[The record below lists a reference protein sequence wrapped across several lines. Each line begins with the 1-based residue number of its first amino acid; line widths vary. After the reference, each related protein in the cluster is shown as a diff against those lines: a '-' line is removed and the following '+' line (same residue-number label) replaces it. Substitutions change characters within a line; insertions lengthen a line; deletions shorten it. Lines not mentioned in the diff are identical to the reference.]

1 MPHTCPSRAIWI
13 GSVTSRQSDSVHVDW
28 SDTWISAMRGIAEP
42 IRTLLAFLL
51 KSTQLTIRGFY
62 NVFSRS
68 KIDSLQPPEVPKTK
82 GKLVTILRRHECLK
96 NHCCRHNFCQN
107 MDISFVEF
115 CACGNNSP
123 HPAVV
128 WCCMRFTVCRLLFSD
143 NDIPSG

>member
-1 MPHTCPSRAIWI
+1 
-13 GSVTSRQSDSVHVDW
+13 
-28 SDTWISAMRGIAEP
+28 MRGIAEP

-143 NDIPSG
+143 NDIPSGYDQKICHGTVVQLSSASLQVRVFTADTRTQMSE